1 MVLNYT
7 TKGTVLC
14 LALFKLAFEPW
25 HNVLFWC
32 KILLIM
38 TIYVVGR
45 YTLKNEGTIILIKL
59 QIMINFLRVEQSSYK
74 KLPPNLNRITSFDLS
89 DNDFVTWFSLE
100 RFANATVK
108 IYHFSQSTC
117 VAQSSPTERP
127 QGVLQIFFGNN
138 TFSSPDIGNQTSI
151 C

>member
-1 MVLNYT
+1 
-7 TKGTVLC
+7 
-14 LALFKLAFEPW
+14 
-25 HNVLFWC
+25 
-32 KILLIM
+32 M

-59 QIMINFLRVEQSSYK
+59 QIMINFLRVEQYSYK

-108 IYHFSQSTC
+108 IYQFSHSIYGMHLWVLYLSLNCDLGKKQYVHFAIFYSQSKLKTGDLKNW
-117 VAQSSPTERP
+117 QKYI
-127 QGVLQIFFGNN
+127 QGF
-138 TFSSPDIGNQTSI
+138 
-151 C
+151 

>member
-7 TKGTVLC
+7 TNVTLLC
-14 LALFKLAFEPW
+14 LALFIPAFEPR

-38 TIYVVGR
+38 TIYVAGR

-59 QIMINFLRVEQSSYK
+59 QIMINFLRVEQYSYK

-89 DNDFVTWFSLE
+89 DNDFVT
-100 RFANATVK
+100 
-108 IYHFSQSTC
+108 
-117 VAQSSPTERP
+117 
-127 QGVLQIFFGNN
+127 
-138 TFSSPDIGNQTSI
+138 
-151 C
+151 

>member
-14 LALFKLAFEPW
+14 LALFKLAFEPS

-59 QIMINFLRVEQSSYK
+59 QIMINFLRVEPWWLEQQYSYK

-89 DNDFVTWFSLE
+89 DNDFVT
-100 RFANATVK
+100 
-108 IYHFSQSTC
+108 
-117 VAQSSPTERP
+117 
-127 QGVLQIFFGNN
+127 
-138 TFSSPDIGNQTSI
+138 
-151 C
+151 

>member
-1 MVLNYT
+1 
-7 TKGTVLC
+7 
-14 LALFKLAFEPW
+14 
-25 HNVLFWC
+25 
-32 KILLIM
+32 M

-59 QIMINFLRVEQSSYK
+59 QIMINFLRVEQYSYK

-108 IYHFSQSTC
+108 IYQFHI
-117 VAQSSPTERP
+117 VHM
-127 QGVLQIFFGNN
+127 
-138 TFSSPDIGNQTSI
+138 
-151 C
+151 

>member
-1 MVLNYT
+1 MVLNTT
-7 TKGTVLC
+7 TKGTLLC

-59 QIMINFLRVEQSSYK
+59 QIMINFLRVEQYSYK

-108 IYHFSQSTC
+108 IYQFSHSTC
-117 VAQSSPTERP
+117 VAQSSQTEGSSRCLCST
-127 QGVLQIFFGNN
+127 VFFENSS
-138 TFSSPDIGNQTSI
+138 FSPLSWEY
-151 C
+151 